1 MPQGTVKW
9 FNVSKRFGFIK
20 QENGMDIFVHHTA
33 IQSKGARPLNQGD
46 RVVFE
51 VGENRN
57 GPVAEKVYKL

>member
-1 MPQGTVKW
+1 
-9 FNVSKRFGFIK
+9 
-20 QENGMDIFVHHTA
+20 MDIVVHHTA
-33 IQSKGARPLNQGD
+33 IQSKGARPLSQGD

>member
-9 FNVSKRFGFIK
+9 FNVSKRFGYIK
-20 QENGMDIFVHHTA
+20 QENGKDIFVRHTA
-33 IQSKGARPLNQGD
+33 IQCKGARPLSQGD

-51 VGENRN
+51 VGENSN